1 MRQRGHIR
9 VSGSDTGAILLLPA
23 QLFIWS
29 GRFARMVAGL
39 WHPPPAIAP
48 DVTVMPG
55 YYAPLLE
62 RLGLPAEPPLP
73 LERFETR
80 MPGEAEAVARIAGL
94 AARTVV
100 AGYCAAR
107 QADVSARALRDQH
120 AKQHGCLKA
129 RFVVT
134 KDLPPEL
141 ETPIFRP
148 GACYHA
154 LLRFSNAQGRP
165 QSDKRADGRGMAIK
179 LLDVEGTSLLSGM
192 IGDEGRPAPRGE
204 QDFLLTNFPVFFCK
218 GAADYARF
226 ISIVTPPATGWWAH
240 LSMGVRFL
248 GFFAT
253 RPRQAWIFARTAL
266 QRVRSPLLV
275 TYHSMTPYLF
285 GAERAVRYAAAP
297 AEPRPAP
304 PARRWRGALGWS
316 FLRRAMAGELD
327 QERTLAA
334 GTHAAF
340 RFSILMQETPRPE
353 DVEDSSRYWRGPG
366 VKEIALARIEIP
378 PQDVD
383 TEESRLRG
391 ENLSFNPWNCL
402 PEHRPLGSLNRMRL
416 AVYLASAR
424 TRHRLNLNRRAP

>member
-1 MRQRGHIR
+1 
-9 VSGSDTGAILLLPA
+9 VSGSDMGAILLLPA

-39 WHPPPAIAP
+39 WHPPPPIAP
-48 DVTVMPG
+48 DVTLMPG

-62 RLGLPAEPPLP
+62 RLGLPDEPPLP
-73 LERFETR
+73 LERFEQR
-80 MPGEAEAVARIAGL
+80 VPREAEAVTRIARL
-94 AARTVV
+94 AARAVV

-120 AKQHGCLKA
+120 AKQHGCLTA

-148 GACYHA
+148 GACYRA
-154 LLRFSNAQGRP
+154 VLRFSNAQGRP

-179 LLDVEGTSLLSGM
+179 LLDVEGTSLLSGI
-192 IGDEGRPAPRGE
+192 IGDEGQPASRGE
-204 QDFLLTNFPVFFCK
+204 QDFLLTNFPVFFCQ

-226 ISIVTPPATGWWAH
+226 ISIVTPPATGWWAR

-248 GFFAT
+248 GFFAI

-285 GAERAVRYAAAP
+285 GAQRAVRYVAVP
-297 AEPRPAP
+297 AEVLPAP
-304 PARRWRGALGWS
+304 LARQWRGSRAWS

-327 QERTLAA
+327 EERTLATE
-334 GTHAAF
+334 GHAAF

-353 DVEDSSRYWRGPG
+353 DVEDASRYWRGPG
-366 VKEIALARIEIP
+366 VKEIPLARIEIP
-378 PQDVD
+378 PQDFD
-383 TEESRLRG
+383 TEESHLRG
-391 ENLSFNPWNCL
+391 ENLSFNPWNSL

-424 TRHRLNLNRRAP
+424 TRHRLNLSRRAP